1 MYFSSFPDFTMATSQ
16 EDHPWDVIVIGA
28 GISGMT
34 AAYRIKQR
42 NQHARVLVLEA
53 KGIGA
58 NWASY
63 FFFDLYF

>member
-1 MYFSSFPDFTMATSQ
+1 MATSQ

-53 KGIGA
+53 KGTLGQIGH
-58 NWASY
+58 NFS
-63 FFFDLYF
+63 FL